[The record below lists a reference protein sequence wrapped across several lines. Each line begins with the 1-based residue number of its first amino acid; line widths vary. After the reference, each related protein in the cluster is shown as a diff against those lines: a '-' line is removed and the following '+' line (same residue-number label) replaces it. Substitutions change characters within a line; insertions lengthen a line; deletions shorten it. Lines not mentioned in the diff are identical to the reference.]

1 MGKPLK
7 QVGSFED
14 VAGEI
19 VEELEGNL
27 ERVTQMYIKT
37 IRSTEVKGELMYH
50 KEKRRA
56 DNLQAECDRVEEM
69 RTAADQVTR

>member
-1 MGKPLK
+1 LGKILQ

-27 ERVTQMYIKT
+27 ERAAQMYIKT
-37 IRSTEVKGELMYH
+37 IRSTEVRGELMYN

-56 DNLQAECDRVEEM
+56 DNLQAECNRVEEL
-69 RTAADQVTR
+69 RTAADQVAR